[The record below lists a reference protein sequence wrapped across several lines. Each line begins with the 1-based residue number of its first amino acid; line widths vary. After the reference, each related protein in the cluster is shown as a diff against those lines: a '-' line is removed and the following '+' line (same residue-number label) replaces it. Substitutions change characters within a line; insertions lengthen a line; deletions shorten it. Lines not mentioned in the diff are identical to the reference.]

1 MLRMVFRPTA
11 LPSTPTLT
19 INSNTVNAWLNMLLI
34 GDFSTRSF
42 YYLLWVTCNPDML
55 RIPFLIKIP
64 VAYTLQRST

>member
-34 GDFSTRSF
+34 GVFFHTVV
-42 YYLLWVTCNPDML
+42 LLSLVGYM
-55 RIPFLIKIP
+55 
-64 VAYTLQRST
+64 